1 MSVEYIDIIF
11 SFMRQAWS
19 KILGGKFRC
28 LGGSFARIIVLSD
41 MTVVRRDGY

>member
-11 SFMRQAWS
+11 SFMLQAWP
-19 KILGGKFRC
+19 KI